1 MNIVQNYLSNIEV
14 DADTR
19 CTINQYLN
27 LISKRAA
34 GSLMTNATWMRHF
47 VSNHPS
53 YKHDSVVTDEIAYD
67 LLWKMKRVAYD
78 EDHCPEVLPRILSKT
93 TLDVSTAVNKD
104 NFECEVKRTLM
115 HQNHQQRSL

>member
-1 MNIVQNYLSNIEV
+1 LRIIQDYLSNIEV

-34 GSLMTNATWMRHF
+34 GSLMTNAAWMRHI
-47 VSNHPS
+47 VTNHPA

-67 LLWKMKRVAYD
+67 LLWSMKKISTGEA
-78 EDHCPEVLPRILSKT
+78 ECSKVLPRMSSKT
-93 TLDVSTAVNKD
+93 TLDVSAAVEKEN
-104 NFECEVKRTLM
+104 NELEVKRLLM
-115 HQNHQQRSL
+115 NQHNQTE